1 MKNDILKIDSA
12 SWLVLHKVDQYTYI
26 IKQNVNRLIIL
37 KLFTESIIDKIECG
51 EIILELKQESS
62 NKVID
67 VDSLSNGSKDKY
79 EEAKKIF
86 DFIASNFN
94 HIDWLLDRGERASV
108 IKQIVKK
115 FNICENTV
123 RNRLLTYYQSGMSLA
138 AMIPKYDNCGTK
150 ERTYTNKKPGP
161 KGVSLLVRDKD
172 LEKIYSIMIK
182 RFLARGANIPYT
194 RLYEEMISE
203 FFSDNKLLN
212 GDYVQIP
219 YPIVNRP
226 TIRSFTNWINTHTD
240 EVERHIKKQGKRAV
254 RNNYRPLFSDTI
266 AYLNVK
272 AIGSRFEMDEV
283 ETDFYLVNRRNRKKP
298 IGRAIVY
305 FIIDVFSRAIVAC
318 GIGLDNNSWSGAEV
332 ALLNMIEDKKD
343 FCKRYG
349 INIKESDWPMMNA
362 IPCSLIVD
370 NGAEYLSNQFSNLT
384 NEIGIGI
391 DYVPP
396 QMGSFKSN
404 VEQKFRQMNLRLKGN
419 IPGVIDKEKYGRPHI
434 KNARLDIFQ
443 FSQAVI
449 QFILNYNNSPMD
461 NYPES
466 KDMYEAGLILTPNN
480 IWNYSLARNN
490 ELKYVHDID
499 SYKYSLLKRDKAS
512 ITRYGIEYQGRY
524 FICDDIDWLS
534 RGASM
539 AALVGCK
546 NNRLNIRF
554 DMRWPDIIY
563 YEKEGYRYKAYLNC
577 PEVINMNGI
586 ILNSSVSY
594 KTSNSKYANLTEPE
608 IRDILEEKKKHK
620 IYNNEIKLK
629 NNINT
634 NKNLKRISKE
644 AYDAHEGVNDAKSIS
659 MNRKDEKDQLHLEN
673 HIVVGTNDSL
683 NNSPITDDSGEN
695 EQVISVDFRNMSR
708 IEKFRWI
715 EQNKG

>member
-1 MKNDILKIDSA
+1 MKNDILIIDST
-12 SWLVLHKVDQYTYI
+12 SWLVFHKADIYMYL
-26 IKQNVNRLIIL
+26 IKLNVNRLIIL
-37 KLFTESIIDKIECG
+37 KLFTESIIDKIESG
-51 EIILELKQESS
+51 EIRLELKQGYD

-67 VDSLSNGSKDKY
+67 VASLPKGSREKY
-79 EEAKKIF
+79 DEVKLMF
-86 DFIASNFN
+86 DFISSNYN
-94 HIDWLLDRGERASV
+94 HFDWLLDRGERASV
-108 IKQIVKK
+108 IKQIVKN

-138 AMIPKYDNCGTK
+138 ALIPKYDNCGIK

-161 KGVSLLVRDKD
+161 KGASLLVRDKD
-172 LEKIYSIMIK
+172 LEKIYSIMTK
-182 RFLARGANIPYT
+182 RFLARGASISYT
-194 RLYEEMISE
+194 RLYEEMIGE
-203 FFSDNKLLN
+203 FFSENKLLN
-212 GDYVQIP
+212 GDYVQFP
-219 YPIVNRP
+219 CPIVNRP
-226 TIRSFTNWINTHTD
+226 TFRSFTNWINTHTD
-240 EVERHIKKQGKRAV
+240 EVERQIRKQGKRAA
-254 RNNYRPLFSDTI
+254 RNNFRPLFSDTI

-272 AIGSRFEMDEV
+272 AIGSRYEMDEV

-305 FIIDVFSRAIVAC
+305 FITDVFSRAIVAC

-332 ALLNMIEDKKD
+332 ALLNMIENKKD

-349 INIKESDWPMMNA
+349 ISIEERDWPMMNA
-362 IPCSLIVD
+362 IPCSMIVD

-384 NEIGIGI
+384 NEIGLGI

-443 FSQAVI
+443 FGQAVI

-466 KDMYEAGLILTPNN
+466 KDMYEKGLILTPNN

-490 ELKYVHDID
+490 ELKYVHDAD
-499 SYKYSLLKRDKAS
+499 SYKYSLLKKDEAFV
-512 ITRYGIEYQGRY
+512 TRYGIEYQGRY

-539 AALVGCK
+539 AALVGYK
-546 NNRLNIRF
+546 NNKLTIRY

-577 PEVINMNGI
+577 PEVINKDGI
-586 ILNSSVSY
+586 TLNSSVNY
-594 KTSNSKYANLTEPE
+594 KTSNSKYAGLSEPE
-608 IRDILEEKKKHK
+608 IRDILEEKKKQK

-634 NKNLKRISKE
+634 NTNLKKISKE
-644 AYDAHEGVNDAKSIS
+644 ANDAHGGFNDAKFIS
-659 MNRKDEKDQLHLEN
+659 MNRKDEKDHLHSEN
-673 HIVVGTNDSL
+673 HIVIGTPL
-683 NNSPITDDSGEN
+683 NNSSITDDN
-695 EQVISVDFRNMSR
+695 DATEQVLNVDFRSMSR
-708 IEKFRWI
+708 IEKFKWI
-715 EQNKG
+715 EQNKR